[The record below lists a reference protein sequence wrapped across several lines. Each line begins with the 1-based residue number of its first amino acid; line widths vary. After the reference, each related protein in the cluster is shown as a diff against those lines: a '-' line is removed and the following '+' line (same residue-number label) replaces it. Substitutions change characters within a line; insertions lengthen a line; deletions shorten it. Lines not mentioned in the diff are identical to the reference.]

1 MYQLLINKIKQY
13 LKLRINIM
21 SKKTIIQGIIME
33 KILKTAIA
41 TLVLPTMFFGIAG
54 CSMTGNSSIDNEGD
68 SRRVS
73 NVVWNN
79 QVDTDFRELLS
90 AEVRDDETRLIFI
103 RKNDDDLE
111 QTSANIS
118 VNNRYQVSLHPGNYT
133 AVNSCVGNNQ
143 LSAHATG
150 FKDNNLLADKTDY
163 KLDGGQ
169 TYFFYIDMDASGK
182 STLEQITS
190 DSALPLLETKRYQTH
205 QISRVVPNCPAPVVT
220 PPPIVQPTVPVLAEK
235 VTIELE
241 VLFETDKSI
250 VRPEYYSK
258 VSELAAFMVK
268 YPNTVVTIEGHTDSR
283 ASDSY
288 NQALSQRRVDAVK
301 EVLITQFSV
310 APERLTAIG
319 YGESQPRAN
328 NDNAE
333 GRQLNRRVVAVVEER
348 TSS

>member
-1 MYQLLINKIKQY
+1 MGQLLTNKLKHY
-13 LKLRINIM
+13 FKLRINIM

-41 TLVLPTMFFGIAG
+41 TLVLPTIFFGIAG

-79 QVDTDFRELLS
+79 QVDTDFRKLLS
-90 AEVRDDETRLIFI
+90 AEVSDDETRLIFI

-150 FKDNNLLADKTDY
+150 FKDNNLLADKKDFQ
-163 KLDGGQ
+163 LVGGQ
-169 TYFFYIDMDASGK
+169 TYFFYVDMDDTGK
-182 STLEQITS
+182 STLEQITPE
-190 DSALPLLETKRYQTH
+190 SALPLLDTKRYQSH
-205 QISRVVPNCPAPVVT
+205 QISRVVPNCSVPVVT
-220 PPPIVQPTVPVLAEK
+220 TPPVVAPVIPVLAEK

-241 VLFETDKSI
+241 VLFDTDKSI
-250 VRPEYYSK
+250 VKPEYYPK
-258 VSELAAFMVK
+258 ISEVAEFMAQ
-268 YPNTVVTIEGHTDSR
+268 YPNTLVTIEGHTDSR

-301 EVLITQFSV
+301 EVLITQFDV
-310 APERLTAIG
+310 APERLSAIG
-319 YGESQPRAN
+319 YGEAQPRAT
-328 NDNAE
+328 NDTAA
-333 GRQLNRRVVAVVEER
+333 GRQLNRRVIAVVEER
-348 TSS
+348 PNN

>member
-1 MYQLLINKIKQY
+1 
-13 LKLRINIM
+13 
-21 SKKTIIQGIIME
+21 ME
-33 KILKTAIA
+33 RVFKNMTAAI
-41 TLVLPTMFFGIAG
+41 VLPALLLSLSA
-54 CSMTGNSSIDNEGD
+54 CAMTGHSSVDNEGD
-68 SRRVS
+68 SRRVG
-73 NVVWNN
+73 NVTWNN
-79 QVDTDFRELLS
+79 QVDTDFQKIL
-90 AEVRDDETRLIFI
+90 AANVDTDETRLVFI
-103 RKNDDDLE
+103 RKNDDDVE
-111 QTSANIS
+111 QTSANVSI
-118 VNNRYQVSLHPGNYT
+118 NNRFQVSLHPGNYT
-133 AVNSCVGNNQ
+133 VVNSCVGTNQ
-143 LSAHATG
+143 VSAHATG
-150 FKDNNLLADKTDY
+150 FKDNDLLADKKDY
-163 KLDGGQ
+163 QLVGGQ
-169 TYFFYIDMDASGK
+169 TYFFYVDMDDTGK
-182 STLEQITS
+182 SKLDQITAE
-190 DSALPLLETKRYQTH
+190 SALPLLDAKRYQTH

-319 YGESQPRAN
+319 YGESQPRAS

>member
-1 MYQLLINKIKQY
+1 
-13 LKLRINIM
+13 
-21 SKKTIIQGIIME
+21 ME
-33 KILKTAIA
+33 RVFKNMTAAI
-41 TLVLPTMFFGIAG
+41 VLPALLLSLSA
-54 CSMTGNSSIDNEGD
+54 CAMTGHSSVDNEGD
-68 SRRVS
+68 SRRVG
-73 NVVWNN
+73 NVTWNN
-79 QVDTDFRELLS
+79 QVDTDFQKIL
-90 AEVRDDETRLIFI
+90 AANVDTDETRLVFI
-103 RKNDDDLE
+103 RKNDDDVE
-111 QTSANIS
+111 QTSANVSI
-118 VNNRYQVSLHPGNYT
+118 NNRFQVSLHPGNYT
-133 AVNSCVGNNQ
+133 VVNSCVGTNQ
-143 LSAHATG
+143 VSAHATG
-150 FKDNNLLADKTDY
+150 FKDNDLLADKKDY
-163 KLDGGQ
+163 QLVGGQ
-169 TYFFYIDMDASGK
+169 TYFFYVDMDDTGK
-182 STLEQITS
+182 SKLDQITAE
-190 DSALPLLETKRYQTH
+190 SALPLLDAKRYQTH

-301 EVLITQFSV
+301 EVLITQFSI

-319 YGESQPRAN
+319 YGESQPRAS

>member
-1 MYQLLINKIKQY
+1 
-13 LKLRINIM
+13 
-21 SKKTIIQGIIME
+21 ME
-33 KILKTAIA
+33 RVFKNMTAAI
-41 TLVLPTMFFGIAG
+41 VLPALLLSLSA
-54 CSMTGNSSIDNEGD
+54 CAMTGHSSVDNEGD
-68 SRRVS
+68 SRRVG
-73 NVVWNN
+73 NVTWNN
-79 QVDTDFRELLS
+79 QVDTDFQKIL
-90 AEVRDDETRLIFI
+90 AANVDTDETRLVFI
-103 RKNDDDLE
+103 RKNDDDVE
-111 QTSANIS
+111 QTSANVSI
-118 VNNRYQVSLHPGNYT
+118 NNRFQVSLHPGNYT
-133 AVNSCVGNNQ
+133 VVNSCVGTNQ
-143 LSAHATG
+143 VSAHATG
-150 FKDNNLLADKTDY
+150 FKDNDLLADKKDY
-163 KLDGGQ
+163 QLVGGQ
-169 TYFFYIDMDASGK
+169 TYFFYVDMDDTGK
-182 STLEQITS
+182 SKLDQITAE
-190 DSALPLLETKRYQTH
+190 SALPLLDAKRYQTH

-220 PPPIVQPTVPVLAEK
+220 LPPIVQPTVPVLAEK

-319 YGESQPRAN
+319 YGESQPRAS

-348 TSS
+348 TNS